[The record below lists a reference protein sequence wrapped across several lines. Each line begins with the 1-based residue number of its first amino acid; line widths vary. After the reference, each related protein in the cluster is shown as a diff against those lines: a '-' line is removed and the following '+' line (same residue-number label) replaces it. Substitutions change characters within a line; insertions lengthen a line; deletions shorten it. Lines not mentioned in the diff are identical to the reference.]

1 MKDISFDLE
10 TLGTSANSKILSI
23 GAAYFDRYSGAIGR
37 TLYLILDTNDDPQG
51 EVSEATLKWWSEQE
65 AAARAVF
72 SYGVKCKARDA
83 VIALQE
89 FVDPDACVWGNGSS
103 FDITILGSYIVRHGH
118 REPWKF
124 WNVRDMRTVVDL
136 AGNPALPFVG
146 TKHNAVDDAVHQA
159 KVIAECIGR
168 LTR

>member
-10 TLGTSANSKILSI
+10 TLGTSANSKVLSI

-72 SYGVKCKARDA
+72 SCGVKCKARDA
-83 VIALQE
+83 VIAL
-89 FVDPDACVWGNGSS
+89 
-103 FDITILGSYIVRHGH
+103 
-118 REPWKF
+118 
-124 WNVRDMRTVVDL
+124 
-136 AGNPALPFVG
+136 
-146 TKHNAVDDAVHQA
+146 
-159 KVIAECIGR
+159 
-168 LTR
+168 